1 MLNHLKSFSSTKRAC
16 YIGYIV
22 QAIVNNFITL
32 LFVTFHQTMG
42 ITLEDLALV
51 ASFNFFVQLFVDF
64 TAARYA
70 DRIAYRKL
78 MVMGQLCA
86 ALGLIGYAFLPFLF
100 TPLTGLM
107 MASFL
112 CAVGGGIVEVLVSPI
127 IEACPSDQ
135 KSASMSILHSFYC
148 WGQAGVILFSTLFFA
163 LTDIGSWRIL
173 TCLWALIP
181 LANTIIFLQVPLN
194 PVIEDGEAEP
204 PKILFRNKKFWL
216 LIFLMICAGAS
227 ELAMA
232 QWASAFAEA
241 GLQVSKT
248 IGDLTGPCLFA
259 LLTGIVR
266 VIYSLMSRKI
276 RLISFMM
283 VSAIV
288 CLTGYLLAA
297 FAPHSAINL
306 LGCALVGLSIAM
318 FWPGTI
324 SLAARLCPTGGTFMF
339 GILALAGDI
348 GCVSGTAIVG
358 YAAGLFGDN
367 LKMGLA
373 VAAVFPLLM
382 LVGILASSQ
391 STKNS
396 SKHSFRNGPDIP
408 RLL

>member
-1 MLNHLKSFSSTKRAC
+1 MLNHLKSFTYTKRAC

-32 LFVTFHQTMG
+32 LFVTFNQTMD

-70 DRIAYRKL
+70 DRIGYRKL
-78 MVMGQLCA
+78 MVTGQLCA
-86 ALGLIGYAFLPFLF
+86 ALGLIGYAVLPFLF
-100 TPLTGLM
+100 APLTGLL

-148 WGQAGVILFSTLFFA
+148 WGQAGVILLSTLFFLLA
-163 LTDIGSWRIL
+163 DIGNWRIL
-173 TCLWALIP
+173 ACLWALIP
-181 LANTIIFLQVPLN
+181 LANTVIFLQVPIN
-194 PVIEDGEAEP
+194 PVVEAEDAEP
-204 PKILFRNKKFWL
+204 PKTLFRNKIFWL
-216 LIFLMICAGAS
+216 LIFLMICSGAS

-248 IGDLTGPCLFA
+248 VGDLAGPCLFA

-266 VIYSLMSRKI
+266 VIYSLMSRRI
-276 RLISFMM
+276 RLISFM
-283 VSAIV
+283 VASAVV
-288 CLTGYLLAA
+288 CLIGYLLAA
-297 FAPHSAINL
+297 FAPYPAVNL
-306 LGCALVGLSIAM
+306 IGCALVGLSIAM

-339 GILALAGDI
+339 GLLALAGDI
-348 GCVSGTAIVG
+348 GCVTGTAIVG

-373 VAAVFPLLM
+373 VAALFPVLL
-382 LVGILASSQ
+382 LIGLIICQHVNKKP
-391 STKNS
+391 T
-396 SKHSFRNGPDIP
+396 
-408 RLL
+408 

>member
-1 MLNHLKSFSSTKRAC
+1 MLNHLKSFTYTKRAC

-32 LFVTFHQTMG
+32 LFVTFNQTMD

-70 DRIAYRKL
+70 DRIGYRKL
-78 MVMGQLCA
+78 MVTGQLCA
-86 ALGLIGYAFLPFLF
+86 ALGLIGYAVLPFLF
-100 TPLTGLM
+100 APLTGLL

-148 WGQAGVILFSTLFFA
+148 WGQAGVILLSTLFFLLA
-163 LTDIGSWRIL
+163 DIGSWRIL
-173 TCLWALIP
+173 ACLWALIP
-181 LANTIIFLQVPLN
+181 LANTVIFLQVPIN
-194 PVIEDGEAEP
+194 PVVEAEDAEP
-204 PKILFRNKKFWL
+204 PKTLFRNKIFWL
-216 LIFLMICAGAS
+216 LIFLMICSGAS

-248 IGDLTGPCLFA
+248 VGDLTGPCLFA

-266 VIYSLMSRKI
+266 IVYSLMSRKI
-276 RLISFMM
+276 RLISFMI
-283 VSAIV
+283 VSAVV
-288 CLTGYLLAA
+288 CLIGYLLAA
-297 FAPHSAINL
+297 FAPYPAVNL
-306 LGCALVGLSIAM
+306 FGCALVGLSIAM

-339 GILALAGDI
+339 GLLALAGDI
-348 GCVSGTAIVG
+348 GCVTGTAIVG

-373 VAAVFPLLM
+373 IAAIFPLLM
-382 LVGILASSQ
+382 LVGVLASSQ
-391 STKNS
+391 YTKSNS
-396 SKHSFRNGPDIP
+396 KKILS
-408 RLL
+408 

>member
-1 MLNHLKSFSSTKRAC
+1 MLNHLKSFTYTKRAC

-32 LFVTFHQTMG
+32 LFVTFNQTMD
-42 ITLEDLALV
+42 ITLKDLALV

-70 DRIAYRKL
+70 DRIGYRKL
-78 MVMGQLCA
+78 MVTGQLCA
-86 ALGLIGYAFLPFLF
+86 ALGLIGYAVLPFLLA
-100 TPLTGLM
+100 PLTGLL

-148 WGQAGVILFSTLFFA
+148 WGQVGVILLSTLFFLLA
-163 LTDIGSWRIL
+163 DIGNWRIL
-173 TCLWALIP
+173 ACLWALIP
-181 LANTIIFLQVPLN
+181 LANSVIFLQVPIN
-194 PVIEDGEAEP
+194 PVVEAEDAEP
-204 PKILFRNKKFWL
+204 PKTLFRNKIFWL
-216 LIFLMICAGAS
+216 LIFLMICSGAS

-248 IGDLTGPCLFA
+248 VGDLTGPCLFA

-276 RLISFMM
+276 RLISFMI
-283 VSAIV
+283 VSAVV
-288 CLTGYLLAA
+288 CLIGYLLAS
-297 FAPHSAINL
+297 FAPHPAVNL
-306 LGCALVGLSIAM
+306 FGCALVGLSIAM

-339 GILALAGDI
+339 GLLALAGDI
-348 GCVSGTAIVG
+348 GCVTGTAIVG

-373 VAAVFPLLM
+373 IAAIFPLLM
-382 LVGILASSQ
+382 LVGVLASSQ
-391 STKNS
+391 YTKSNS
-396 SKHSFRNGPDIP
+396 KKILS
-408 RLL
+408 